1 MIINFEYERMIF
13 MYAAFLVALREGLEI
28 ALIAGIIFAYL
39 NKIGEKKKNPY
50 IWAGIFLAALVS
62 VGFAA
67 IIYHFNGPGEWAY
80 QAYLEATIFFL
91 AVTILT
97 YMTFWMKKNGSSM
110 NAGIKDKINNALQA
124 GSVFQL
130 VFLTFITV
138 IREGAEFVMFVL
150 AILNNQ
156 SANPVPVV
164 SGTAIGL
171 VLAVLIGYG
180 IYSGTYRMNL
190 SHFFQIMGGLLIV
203 IAAGLLGS
211 AVAALTEIGILPVT
225 GYIYNLSGVLNQHD
239 AIGAVLNAL
248 VGYSDHPTYL
258 QGATWLI
265 YLVVV
270 MILFTRNKSVPTGKM
285 TASSDK

>member
-1 MIINFEYERMIF
+1 MIINFEYEGTIL

-28 ALIAGIIFAYL
+28 SLIAGIIFAYL
-39 NKIGEKKKNPY
+39 SKIGEKEKKTY
-50 IWAGIFLAALVS
+50 IWAGLFLAALVS
-62 VGFAA
+62 IGFAV
-67 IIYHFNGPGEWAY
+67 IIYRFNGPGEWAY

-97 YMTFWMKKNGSSM
+97 YMTFWMKKNGSSL
-110 NAGIKDKINNALQA
+110 NAGIKDKINNALH
-124 GSVFQL
+124 GGNVFQL
-130 VFLTFITV
+130 VFLAFITV
-138 IREGAEFVMFVL
+138 IREGAEFVMFIL
-150 AILNNQ
+150 AILNGR
-156 SANPVPVV
+156 SANPLPIV

-190 SHFFQIMGGLLIV
+190 SYFFQIMGSLLIV
-203 IAAGLLGS
+203 VAAGLLGS
-211 AVAALTEIGILPVT
+211 AVAALTETGILPVT

-248 VGYSDHPTYL
+248 AGYSDHPTYL
-258 QGATWLI
+258 QGATWFI

-270 MILFTRNKSVPTGKM
+270 MILFTRNKSVQTGKIN
-285 TASSDK
+285 ASSGK